1 MIACVAFITSEKCYN
16 PSILQ
21 AFYAFFFAIFTKKIP
36 AFFGNAGK
44 SSFFIATEISANPVW

>member
-1 MIACVAFITSEKCYN
+1 MIACVAFITSEKCYT

-21 AFYAFFFAIFTKKIP
+21 AFNAFFFEFYEKIP

-44 SSFFIATEISANPVW
+44 SEVLMARKISAIPVW